1 MSKPDP
7 ITTVSHSLKV
17 RPNFLSAWLRNPKQ
31 VGAVLPSSDGLTNTM
46 AAQVNRGPGLTI
58 ELGAG
63 TGAVT
68 SALLSRGIK
77 PDHLVLVEKD
87 RILAKELDHH
97 FPALRV
103 LEGDAARLQQLLQ
116 RSGLGLA
123 DNVVSSLP
131 LLSMRTLTRI
141 RVLSQVFAILQPD
154 GKLVQFTYSPRPPVP
169 ERLAHSLGIT
179 GKRIE
184 RVLWNLPPA
193 NVWVYKRN
201 FENMAVIRPKIDA
214 QHRGATRRPGF

>member
-1 MSKPDP
+1 M
-7 ITTVSHSLKV
+7 SHSLKV

-77 PDHLVLVEKD
+77 PDHLILVEKD
-87 RILAKELDHH
+87 RILAEELDHH

-103 LEGDAARLQQLLQ
+103 LEGDAARLQQLLR

-141 RVLSQVFAILQPD
+141 RVFLQVFAILQSE

-169 ERLAHSLGIT
+169 ERLAYLLGIE

-193 NVWVYKRN
+193 NVWVYKRTH
-201 FENMAVIRPKIDA
+201 ENIITNRPKINTL
-214 QHRGATRRPGF
+214 HRDDMRRTDF

>member
-1 MSKPDP
+1 MQ
-7 ITTVSHSLKV
+7 I
-17 RPNFLSAWLRNPKQ
+17 
-31 VGAVLPSSDGLTNTM
+31 GAVLPSSDELTNTM
-46 AAQVNRGPGLTI
+46 AAQVDRGTGLTI

-68 SALLSRGIK
+68 SALLNRGIK
-77 PDHLVLVEKD
+77 PDHLILVEKD

-103 LEGDAARLQQLLQ
+103 LEGDAARLQQLL
-116 RSGLGLA
+116 RKSGLGLA

-141 RVLSQVFAILQPD
+141 RVLSQVFAILKPE
-154 GKLVQFTYSPRPPVP
+154 GMLVQFTYSPRPPVP
-169 ERLAHSLGIT
+169 ERLAHSLGIK
-179 GKRIE
+179 GERIE

-193 NVWVYKRN
+193 NVWVYKRTHT
-201 FENMAVIRPKIDA
+201 NMSSTRTKVHSLHYGDT
-214 QHRGATRRPGF
+214 RGAGF